1 VAPIAVEVPS
11 PDGAASTA
19 PQNATEETPPE
30 PARVKHAESVEKP
43 TALSATPPT
52 GSRVG
57 AKPLPSAQGDAQ
69 ALGLAPAVTDT
80 SAETAVLS
88 PNTGWHFGGYSELL
102 LATSFYHPDVTN
114 TDPKYR
120 DTHLDLARFSLFIG
134 TDITKRISF
143 SSEIEF
149 EHGGTGVARE
159 VEWEEFGE
167 YETEVEKGG
176 EIILE
181 QAFLEG
187 RPTDYLTLRAG
198 HLLVPV
204 GMTTLYHTPNLFSS
218 ARRPESESALI
229 PSIWH
234 ENGIEI
240 GLRAY
245 DFAARL
251 QVVTGLDSTGFSSSR
266 WIAGGT
272 QRSFEKPLANDLAT
286 VLAVDYLGLRSTVIG
301 VSVYTSGSNKNRP
314 KRDLYE
320 LGGRVTL
327 GDIHARYQ
335 NGPFKLRGLVL
346 VGHVE
351 NADEIT
357 RANASLS
364 SNLGASRT
372 AIGRAAYAA
381 WLEGAYDLLPLFVR
395 EPAHR
400 LDAFAR
406 VDAYDTMWRAG
417 AKFDNPL
424 LQRRA
429 MTVGLNYFP
438 HPRVVLKGE
447 YVSRWLNENRTWDR
461 RQQEV
466 NAALGFV
473 L

>member
-1 VAPIAVEVPS
+1 VPPAAP
-11 PDGAASTA
+11 ASRA
-19 PQNATEETPPE
+19 D
-30 PARVKHAESVEKP
+30 S
-43 TALSATPPT
+43 S
-52 GSRVG
+52 
-57 AKPLPSAQGDAQ
+57 
-69 ALGLAPAVTDT
+69 ALGLAPAVTDP
-80 SAETAVLS
+80 SVSVAAAS
-88 PNTGWHFGGYSELL
+88 SNGSWHFGGYGELL
-102 LATSFYHPDVTN
+102 LSTSFYHPDITN

-120 DTHLDLARFSLFIG
+120 DTHLDLARFSLFVG

-176 EIILE
+176 EIVLE
-181 QAFLEG
+181 QAYLEG

-218 ARRPESESALI
+218 VRRPESERALL

-234 ENGIEI
+234 ENGVEVA
-240 GLRAY
+240 LRA
-245 DFAARL
+245 DAFTARL

-272 QRSFEKPLANDLAT
+272 QRTFEEPVANDLAT
-286 VLAVDYLGLRSTVIG
+286 VLAVDYLGLRNTVVG
-301 VSVYTSGSNKNRP
+301 LSGYTSGSNKNRP
-314 KRDLYE
+314 KRDLYDV
-320 LGGRVTL
+320 GGRVTL
-327 GDIHARYQ
+327 GDVHARYQ

-351 NADEIT
+351 NAAEIT

-372 AIGRAAYAA
+372 PVGKAAYAA
-381 WLEGAYDLLPLFVR
+381 WLEAAYDVLPLFLR
-395 EPAHR
+395 DPTHR
-400 LDAFAR
+400 LDVFAR
-406 VDAYDTMWRAG
+406 FDAYDTMWRAG

-424 LQRRA
+424 LQRRVVTA
-429 MTVGLNYFP
+429 GLNYFP
-438 HPRVVLKGE
+438 HPRIVLKGE
-447 YVSRWLNENRTWDR
+447 YVSRWLNENRSWDR
-461 RQQEV
+461 RQAEL